1 MNVLMVTNVIA
12 PDKLGGLERYVRE
25 LSAGLVKAGHHVTV
39 ISKRTVEAQP
49 SHEIAPDGVEI
60 IRISPPNKRNP
71 LFALAYPLLI
81 SLAVRKAIKE
91 ARARGPLVLH
101 GHFPVPMIGP
111 SFGRVPYIYTCH
123 APVYKEILDE
133 RQGSYS
139 LPGPVQKLAVW
150 GLKVVERHVLK
161 RAKTVVTLSSFIR
174 NEVAILDRATGDRVR
189 LLPGGLDTARFA
201 PSETARS
208 RDSVGPILFAARRLV
223 KRTGA
228 EELVAAMPE
237 ILKALPD
244 ARLMLAGD
252 GTRRAHVAKAIVDN
266 ELAEHVEM
274 LGRIPEDDLIAWY
287 QECDIAVT
295 PTQALEGFGL
305 STVEALACGTPALVT
320 PVGANAEVVGTL
332 SPLLVAGGKSP
343 SDIAKAVI
351 ELWNDR
357 DAYERIQ
364 ESARAHVEP
373 EMSWSNVVDMH
384 VDLYASL
391 ATLPG
396 VTRR

>member
-25 LSAGLVKAGHHVTV
+25 LSAALVRAGHNVTV
-39 ISKRTVEAQP
+39 ISKRTADSQP
-49 SHEIAPDGVEI
+49 TREIASDGVEI

-71 LFALAYPLLI
+71 LFALAYPVLI
-81 SLAVRKAIKE
+81 ALAVRKAIKE
-91 ARARGPLVLH
+91 ARARGPIVLH

-150 GLKVVERHVLK
+150 GLKTVERHVLK
-161 RAKTVVTLSSFIR
+161 RAKNIITLSSFIR
-174 NEVAILDRATGDRVR
+174 NEVAVLDRAAGGRVQ
-189 LLPGGLDTARFA
+189 LLAGGLDTEKFA
-201 PSETARS
+201 PSETSRS
-208 RDSVGPILFAARRLV
+208 RAEAGPVLFAARRLV

-237 ILKALPD
+237 ILRSLPG
-244 ARLMLAGD
+244 AQLMLAGD
-252 GTRRAHVAKAIVDN
+252 GTRREHVAKAIVEN
-266 ELAEHVEM
+266 GLSEQVKM

-287 QECDIAVT
+287 QNCDIAIT

-332 SPLLVAGGKSP
+332 SPLLVAGGKAP
-343 SDIAKAVI
+343 GDIAKAVI
-351 ELWNDR
+351 ALWNDG

-364 ESARAHVEP
+364 ATARAHVEP
-373 EMSWSNVVDMH
+373 EMSWSNVAEKH
-384 VDLYASL
+384 VELYSAL
-391 ATLPG
+391 AALPG
-396 VTRR
+396 VTKR